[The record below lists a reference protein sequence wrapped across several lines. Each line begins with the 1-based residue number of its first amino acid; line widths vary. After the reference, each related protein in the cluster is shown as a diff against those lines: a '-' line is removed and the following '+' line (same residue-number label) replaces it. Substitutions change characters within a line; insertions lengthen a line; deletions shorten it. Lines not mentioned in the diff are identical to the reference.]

1 MGNGIQPVTNGGA
14 APQITNTQ
22 SKDQSKQA
30 PRSEEKQT
38 EKSVPLSEEAKASQ
52 KSLHQFDGA
61 AKEAS
66 LRSSIK
72 PNPLADPTR
81 DMRQKA
87 VKEMI
92 KDGKLDAKEAQ
103 DVINLAKDDAKLPAN
118 EKDPKNLQP
127 ALINLYVRSGVS
139 MEEAKRLSGKTLEM
153 AKDGKGT
160 ESVSTEP
167 AKEKITAEKA
177 DKIRLE
183 AEESTKN
190 NAAATKNW
198 TVDQIKKDRA
208 GFVRNVVQMDG
219 DKDTKSDYKSCP
231 QTSLMGG
238 IILSKPEAA
247 QDLAKKLQSDKG
259 VKEFPE
265 LQKEPAKSAVTRM
278 ASGNFSAKDVSV
290 VSNGLY
296 ASTRY
301 MKEKDG
307 QLQLSEGVSMLNQM
321 ALVGRLKNIGFDMP
335 IMRQDTYGTLNRMGT
350 HVTAFAN
357 NTGYDPWPYPG
368 TNGQATL
375 NDGDAAARNQGLAIG
390 PRYGMPSQP
399 RAMLERMKYDG
410 QGGIILER
418 HVVDNKE
425 VNPPLKARYTFN
437 SAENRWERDPSV
449 KVASGQEAELP
460 QYIPV
465 EHAKRKDMKLE
476 DI

>member
-1 MGNGIQPVTNGGA
+1 MGNGIQPVTSGGA
-14 APQITNTQ
+14 PPQITNTQ
-22 SKDQSKQA
+22 SADQPKQA

-38 EKSVPLSEEAKASQ
+38 EKNVPLSEEAKASQ
-52 KSLHQFDGA
+52 KSLHQLDGA
-61 AKEAS
+61 AKEAA

-92 KDGKLDAKEAQ
+92 KDGKLDSREAQ

-118 EKDPKNLQP
+118 EKDPKNLEP

-139 MEEAKRLSGKTLEM
+139 LDEAKRLSGKTLEM

-167 AKEKITAEKA
+167 AKEKITGEKA
-177 DKIRLE
+177 NKIRAE
-183 AEESTKN
+183 AEESAKN

-198 TVDQIKKDRA
+198 TVDQIKQDRA
-208 GFVRNVVQMDG
+208 GFVRNVVQIDG
-219 DKDTKSDYKSCP
+219 DKDTKSDFKACS

-247 QDLAKKLQSDKG
+247 QDLAKKLQTEKG
-259 VKEFPE
+259 AKEFPE
-265 LQKEPAKSAVTRM
+265 LQKEPAKSAVARM
-278 ASGNFSAKDVSV
+278 ASGNFSPKDVSI

-301 MKEKDG
+301 VNKNGE
-307 QLQLSEGVSMLNQM
+307 LTEGVSMLNQM
-321 ALVGRLKNIGFDMP
+321 ALIGRMKNIGFNP
-335 IMRQDTYGTLNRMGT
+335 PVMRQDTYGTADRMGT
-350 HVTAFAN
+350 HVTSFAH

-375 NDGDAAARNQGLAIG
+375 NDGDAAARNQGLSMG
-390 PRYGMPSQP
+390 PRLGMPAQP
-399 RAMLERMKYDG
+399 RVLLERIQQDG
-410 QGGIILER
+410 EGGIILER
-418 HVVDNKE
+418 HTVNQKE
-425 VNPPLKARYTFN
+425 INPPLKARYTFN
-437 SAENRWERDPSV
+437 STENRWERDPSV
-449 KVASGQEAELP
+449 KVGAGQEDDLP
-460 QYIPV
+460 KYIPV
-465 EHAKRKDMKLE
+465 DHAKRKDMKLE

>member
-1 MGNGIQPVTNGGA
+1 MGNGIQPVTNSGA
-14 APQITNTQ
+14 ASQITKTQ
-22 SKDQSKQA
+22 STDVPKQA
-30 PRSEEKQT
+30 PTSENKQT
-38 EKSVPLSEEAKASQ
+38 EKNVPLSEEAKASQ
-52 KSLHQFDGA
+52 KNLHQFDGA
-61 AKEAS
+61 AKEAA

-72 PNPLADPTR
+72 PNPLADPTK

-103 DVINLAKDDAKLPAN
+103 DVINLAKDDAKLPAS

-139 MEEAKRLSGKTLEM
+139 LEEAKRLSGKTLEM

-167 AKEKITAEKA
+167 AKEKITGEKA
-177 DKIRLE
+177 NQIRTE
-183 AEESTKN
+183 AEDSVKN
-190 NAAATKNW
+190 NAAATKSW
-198 TVDQIKKDRA
+198 TVDQIKQDRA
-208 GFVRNVVQMDG
+208 GFMRNVVQIDG
-219 DKDTKSDYKSCP
+219 DKDTKSDFKACS

-247 QDLAKKLQSDKG
+247 VDLAKKLQTEKG
-259 VKEFPE
+259 AKEFPE
-265 LQKEPAKSAVTRM
+265 LQKEPAKSAVARM
-278 ASGNFSAKDVSV
+278 ASGNFSPKDVSI

-301 MKEKDG
+301 INKKGD
-307 QLQLSEGVSMLNQM
+307 LSEGVSMLNQM
-321 ALVGRLKNIGFDMP
+321 ALIGRMKNIGFDP
-335 IMRQDTYGTLNRMGT
+335 PVMRQDTYGTADRMGT
-350 HVTAFAN
+350 HVTSFAH

-375 NDGDAAARNQGLAIG
+375 NDGDAAARNQGLSMG
-390 PRYGMPSQP
+390 PRLGMPTQP
-399 RAMLERMKYDG
+399 RVLLERIQQDG
-410 QGGIILER
+410 EGGIILER
-418 HVVDNKE
+418 HTVNQKE

-437 SAENRWERDPSV
+437 SSENRWERDPSV
-449 KVASGQEAELP
+449 KVDAGQEQELP
-460 QYIPV
+460 KYIPV
-465 EHAKRKDMKLE
+465 ENAKRKDMHLE

>member
-14 APQITNTQ
+14 APQVTNTQ
-22 SKDQSKQA
+22 SADQPKQ
-30 PRSEEKQT
+30 PQRTEEKQT
-38 EKSVPLSEEAKASQ
+38 EKNVPLSEEAKASQ

-87 VKEMI
+87 VKDMI
-92 KDGKLDAKEAQ
+92 KDGKLEAKEAQ

-139 MEEAKRLSGKTLEM
+139 LGEAKHLSGKTLEM

-160 ESVSTEP
+160 QNVSTEP
-167 AKEKITAEKA
+167 AKEKITGEKA
-177 DKIRLE
+177 NQIRTE
-183 AEESTKN
+183 AEDSVKN
-190 NAAATKNW
+190 NAAASKNW
-198 TVDQIKKDRA
+198 TVDQIKQDRA
-208 GFVRNVVQMDG
+208 GFMRNVVQIDG
-219 DKDTKSDYKSCP
+219 DKDTKSDFKACS

-247 QDLAKKLQSDKG
+247 VDLAKKLQTEKG
-259 VKEFPE
+259 AKEFPE
-265 LQKEPAKSAVTRM
+265 LQKEPAKSAIARM
-278 ASGNFSAKDVSV
+278 ASGNFSPKDVSI

-321 ALVGRLKNIGFDMP
+321 ALIGRMKNIGFNPP
-335 IMRQDTYGTLNRMGT
+335 ILRQDTYGTADRMGT
-350 HVTAFAN
+350 HVTSFAN

-375 NDGDAAARNQGLAIG
+375 NDGDAAARNQGLSMG
-390 PRYGMPSQP
+390 PRLGMPSQP
-399 RAMLERMKYDG
+399 RVLLERIQQDG
-410 QGGIILER
+410 EGGIILER
-418 HVVDNKE
+418 HTVNQKE

-437 SAENRWERDPSV
+437 SSENRWERDPSV
-449 KVASGQEAELP
+449 KVPAGQEAELP

-465 EHAKRKDMKLE
+465 DHAKRKDMKLE